1 MHIPLDFGEGFSD
14 GSFGLWAINFSG
26 DGKFILAGS
35 SDYATY
41 LYDVEAQRVVAKAHA
56 HKDDVNTVCFMGD
69 SGQVYLSGSD
79 DCMIKVRF
87 PAPLSL
93 SLSSPAPWK
102 MRVRGP
108 ASDASFLFLA
118 LENEGVGQEV

>member
-87 PAPLSL
+87 PASLSL

-102 MRVRGP
+102 
-108 ASDASFLFLA
+108 
-118 LENEGVGQEV
+118 